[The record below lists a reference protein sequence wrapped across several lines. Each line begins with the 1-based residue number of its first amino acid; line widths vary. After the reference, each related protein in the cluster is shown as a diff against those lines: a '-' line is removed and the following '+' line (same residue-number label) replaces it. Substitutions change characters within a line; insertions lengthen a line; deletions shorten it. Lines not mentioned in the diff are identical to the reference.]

1 MKSFK
6 ITTKYLGL
14 FCLSL
19 SIIVSVA
26 LIANLSLVSAQ
37 NNTIIQQSAKSQ
49 NNNISTDI
57 KNIILV
63 HGAFSDGSAW
73 SQVIPILEKAGH
85 RVIAVQLPEHSLSDD
100 VATVKRAI
108 DFVNGPSILVGH
120 SYGGLVI
127 SNAAYNNPN
136 VKGLVFIAALVL
148 KEGQSY
154 SDVADVNKIPKD
166 LFVADKAGFI
176 YLNSSKFHD
185 FFAQDVNASQADI
198 MAAVQKPINQSILA
212 EKSGPPAWKQIPSW
226 YQISEND
233 HSIPPSLEQMFAKQ
247 INATTISIPSSH
259 ASLVSHPKE
268 VAQLILNASKD
279 IRK

>member
-6 ITTKYLGL
+6 IPKSLGL

-19 SIIVSVA
+19 SFIAYTV
-26 LIANLSLVSAQ
+26 LIANFNLVNAQ
-37 NNTIIQQSAKSQ
+37 SKPILQSAESQ
-49 NNNISTDI
+49 DNASFTDI

-108 DFVNGPSILVGH
+108 DFVKGPSILVGH

-136 VKGLVFIAALVL
+136 VKGLVYIAALAL
-148 KEGQSY
+148 KDGQSF
-154 SDVADVNKIPKD
+154 SDIADVKKIPKD
-166 LFVADKAGFI
+166 LFVADKGGFI
-176 YLNSSKFHD
+176 YLNSTKFHD
-185 FFAQDVNASQADI
+185 SFAQDVNISEADI

-212 EKSGPPAWKQIPSW
+212 EKSGSPAWKQIPSW

-233 HSIPPSLEQMFAKQ
+233 RMIPPPLEQMFAKQ

-268 VAQLILNASKD
+268 VAQLILNATKD

>member
-6 ITTKYLGL
+6 IPKSLGL

-19 SIIVSVA
+19 TFIAYAV
-26 LIANLSLVSAQ
+26 LIANFNLVSAQ
-37 NNTIIQQSAKSQ
+37 SKPILQSAESQ
-49 NNNISTDI
+49 NNTSSTDI

-73 SQVIPILEKAGH
+73 SHVIPILEKAGH

-108 DFVNGPSILVGH
+108 DFVKGPSILVGH
-120 SYGGLVI
+120 SYGGMVI

-136 VKGLVFIAALVL
+136 VKGLVFIAALAL
-148 KEGQSY
+148 KDGQSF
-154 SDVADVNKIPKD
+154 SDVADVKKIPKD
-166 LFVADKAGFI
+166 LFVADKGGFI
-176 YLNSSKFHD
+176 YLSSTKFHD
-185 FFAQDVNASQADI
+185 SFAQDVNISEADI

-233 HSIPPSLEQMFAKQ
+233 RMIPPPLEQMFAKQ
-247 INATTISIPSSH
+247 INATTLSIPSSH

-268 VAQLILNASKD
+268 VAQLILNATKD

>member
-1 MKSFK
+1 LKSFK
-6 ITTKYLGL
+6 NTIYLGL

-19 SIIVSVA
+19 SF
-26 LIANLSLVSAQ
+26 IASLSFTANFNLVSAQ
-37 NNTIIQQSAKSQ
+37 NNTITQSLESQ
-49 NNNISTDI
+49 DSKTSSTEI

-73 SQVIPILEKAGH
+73 SQVIPILENSGH

-108 DFVNGPSILVGH
+108 NFVNGPSILVGH

-136 VKGLVFIAALVL
+136 VKGLVFIAALAL
-148 KEGQSY
+148 QDGQSF
-154 SDVADVNKIPKD
+154 SDVTDVNKIPKD
-166 LFVADKAGFI
+166 LFVADKGGFI
-176 YLNSSKFHD
+176 YLNSTKFHD
-185 FFAQDVNASQADI
+185 SFAQDVNLSEANT

-212 EKSGPPAWKQIPSW
+212 EKSGPPAWKQVPSW

-233 HSIPPSLEQMFAKQ
+233 RMIPPSLEQMFAKQ

-279 IRK
+279 IRE